1 MTWIVLEG
9 RGPNTMSVPM
19 LLRLEEQVRAA
30 GSEPLLLTGAGTAF
44 SAGLDLHALRDMDA
58 AGVRDLLAT
67 IERVTLA
74 LFLHP
79 APTVAWVN
87 GHAVAGGCLVVQA
100 CDLRVA
106 SARAETRIGMTGV
119 AIGLRYPPFVFDI
132 LRSRLEPRA
141 LEEILLGAR
150 RYDVEGAHALGLLDE
165 VVAPE
170 RAEERAQELLTE
182 RAALPRQA
190 YAAAKLDR
198 RRRHLTADSAA
209 FLDAA
214 VPSWTAALR

>member
-1 MTWIVLEG
+1 
-9 RGPNTMSVPM
+9 MSVPM
-19 LLRLEEQVRAA
+19 LLQLEEQVRAA
-30 GSEPLLLTGAGTAF
+30 GAQPLLVTGADGAF
-44 SAGLDLHALRDMDA
+44 SAGLDLQALRRMDA

-100 CDLRVA
+100 CDVRVA
-106 SARAETRIGMTGV
+106 SDRAETRIGMTGV

-132 LRSRLEPRA
+132 LRARLQPA
-141 LEEILLGAR
+141 AIEEILLGAR
-150 RYDVEGAHALGLLDE
+150 RYDVGGARALGLLDE
-165 VVAPE
+165 VVAPD
-170 RAEERAQELLTE
+170 RAEERALELLAE
-182 RAALPRQA
+182 RAALPREA
-190 YAAAKLDR
+190 YAAAKLDL
-198 RRRHLTADSAA
+198 RRRHLSGDSDG

-214 VPSWTAALR
+214 VPSWTAALRA